1 MSPPEEDLMAKDQ
14 YDEMDDPQLRQTATQ
29 RGVQVEDGADVD
41 TLREAL
47 RDRDRREG
55 PVNG

>member
-1 MSPPEEDLMAKDQ
+1 MAKDQ
-14 YDEMDDPQLRQTATQ
+14 YDDMDDPQLRQTATQ
-29 RGVQVEDGADVD
+29 RGVQVEDGADAD
-41 TLREAL
+41 TIRAAL